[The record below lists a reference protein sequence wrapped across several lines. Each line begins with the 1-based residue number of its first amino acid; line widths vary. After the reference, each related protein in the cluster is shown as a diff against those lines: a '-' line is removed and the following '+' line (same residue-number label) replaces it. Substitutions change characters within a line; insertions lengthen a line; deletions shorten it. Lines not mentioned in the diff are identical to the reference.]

1 MKRNSISRCLLV
13 LTRTR
18 TASELLGKLARQG
31 QALCRPGPLQAR
43 PSAMKIFMYIICG
56 QDRTELRNL

>member
-18 TASELLGKLARQG
+18 TASELLGKA
-31 QALCRPGPLQAR
+31 RPGPLQAR
-43 PSAMKIFMYIICG
+43 PSAMKLFMYIICG
-56 QDRTELRNL
+56 QDRPELRNL